1 VSTTISTALLK
12 YRVPVLEKEPPGQV
26 TEVGAVVHTVE
37 LGSVAPTLAALTTKG
52 SVGVVRIPMRTLV
65 PTATRYVEGILRTT
79 VYPFK
84 PAELVEGF
92 NTGNVTTLLPEGL
105 EDEPLAEISTPP
117 LPLSTMVTFVP

>member
-105 EDEPLAEISTPP
+105 EDEPAD
-117 LPLSTMVTFVP
+117 